1 MKRVGLTGGIGSG
14 KTTVAHVFELFDI
27 PVYYADLRARRLTNS
42 HPEIIRQVKCL
53 FGSDIY
59 NQGCLDREKVAS
71 AVFADKELLGKLSS
85 IIHPVVK
92 SDFNAWCK
100 ERSNSSLV
108 VQEAAILF
116 ENGSYH
122 LFDKMVLVTAPSELR
137 VQRVMQRDQ
146 VGREAVLDR
155 MRNQLDDKDKE
166 QLADYVISCDEKHL
180 VVKQVMKIINDIQV
194 WEL

>member
-14 KTTVAHVFELFDI
+14 KTTVAHVFELFGI
-27 PVYYADLRARRLTNS
+27 PVYYADLRARELTNS

-59 NQGCLDREKVAS
+59 FKGCLDREKVAG
-71 AVFADKELLGKLSS
+71 AVFLDKELLGKLNS

-92 SDFNAWCK
+92 SDFNAWCD
-100 ERSNSSLV
+100 ERSDSPLV
-108 VQEAAILF
+108 LQEAAILF

-122 LFDKMVLVTAPSELR
+122 LFDKMILVKAPVELR
-137 VQRVMQRDQ
+137 VRRVVQRDR
-146 VGREAVLDR
+146 VDREAVLDR
-155 MRNQLDDKDKE
+155 MKNQWDDEDKE
-166 QLADYVISCDEKHL
+166 RLADYVINCDEKQL
-180 VVKQVMKIINDIQV
+180 VIKQVMKIINDIQL